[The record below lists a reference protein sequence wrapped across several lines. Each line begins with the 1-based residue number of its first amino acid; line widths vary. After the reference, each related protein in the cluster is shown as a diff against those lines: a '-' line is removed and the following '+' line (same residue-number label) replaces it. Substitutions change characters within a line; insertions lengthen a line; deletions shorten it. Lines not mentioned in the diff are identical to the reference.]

1 MGVKWLKTSLE
12 KQKVDLFLRLDVKYH
27 SVIDTTKW
35 NIFECKSNGIIELK
49 HILIPYYEP
58 FDFQDGT
65 YKGIPTGREYID
77 EYGDIISFQNIT
89 LEDHPGRLKYKADNE
104 CILLSSLRVARTPAL
119 NLDGDLSDYVFS
131 NGFYIFKI
139 NKDWNIKFVLN
150 LLRHDKIKDIIDNA
164 IYRGIGISSYREDD
178 LLKIKIPRIPLSLQ
192 NCIVEQIKPIEQEIS
207 VLKSSKTPH
216 IDIINEEFG
225 QEFGFD
231 WKKFERLKEQKIYS
245 LNLGNSSRSVDCRL
259 GCRFHQPVAKY
270 VMDFMSKHTNKR
282 IKDFCSEPIC
292 LGASV
297 SPADYDESGEFKYVA
312 MSSFPNWE
320 LNIEDSKNVSDEY
333 ARKNQNKTLQKGDIV
348 LARSGEGTIG
358 KVALVT
364 DENIQAVFADFTQRI
379 RLNNYN
385 QTFAYFYFR
394 SMFFQYLVYK
404 EKKGL
409 GNNTNI
415 FPSQIQDFPIPD
427 YSLDKQQEIVSKIE
441 TRINA
446 QKEIDKQIADK
457 RQEISRLIESA
468 IKQV

>member
-1 MGVKWLKTSLE
+1 MGVKWLNYSLLE
-12 KQKVDLFLRLDVKYH
+12 IAHHAFVRFDVKYCVIKRNINIDKCKNLNDLF
-27 SVIDTTKW
+27 SVVNGLSLTQYYTTEKTNKPYVRISDLSYSDPISKD
-35 NIFECKSNGIIELK
+35 NIIYLDENCTINTDKVLQSDDLILSTIGSVGKINRAEGFVGGTFSNNTVVLRLKEKSNSK
-49 HILIPYYEP
+49 FYEMLLRC
-58 FDFQDGT
+58 DFV
-65 YKGIPTGREYID
+65 
-77 EYGDIISFQNIT
+77 QNIIKGFVSQK
-89 LEDHPGRLKYKADNE
+89 LQPNLQDYDLKNLP
-104 CILLSSLRVARTPAL
+104 IPLLSEAIQ
-119 NLDGDLSDYVFS
+119 N
-131 NGFYIFKI
+131 KI
-139 NKDWNIKFVLN
+139 VKQ
-150 LLRHDKIKDIIDNA
+150 A
-164 IYRGIGISSYREDD
+164 
-178 LLKIKIPRIPLSLQ
+178 Q
-192 NCIVEQIKPIEQEIS
+192 PIEQEIS

-216 IDIINEEFG
+216 IDIINEVFG

-245 LNLGNSSRSVDCRL
+245 LNLSNSSRSVDCRL

-320 LNIEDSKNVSDEY
+320 LNIDDSKSVSNEY
-333 ARKNQNKTLQKGDIV
+333 ANRNLNKTLQKGDIV

-364 DENIQAVFADFTQRI
+364 DDNIQAIFADFTQRI
-379 RLNNYN
+379 RLDNYN
-385 QTFAYFYFR
+385 QTFAYYYFR

-415 FPSQIQDFPIPD
+415 FPSQIQEFPIPD

-446 QKEIDKQIADK
+446 QKDIDRQIADK